1 VQHAV
6 KEAGAQ
12 PLRPGLFA
20 PESRFT
26 SFNIGLR
33 TVHRTP
39 AAIECSTT
47 PLPAAAACFAMA
59 TFTQP
64 DVYPAK
70 ENLPS
75 QHGSLLDW
83 YRDWN
88 QGRVEDRIENDPLL
102 ALRGSGQELWTD
114 EHADETYAGW
124 AKAGNEP
131 RLETNLVIDLG
142 EDYGLHVPGIHF
154 IVPLE
159 RVPI

>member
-1 VQHAV
+1 MPNETAL
-6 KEAGAQ
+6 G
-12 PLRPGLFA
+12 RRRLFRN
-20 PESRFT
+20 S
-26 SFNIGLR
+26 
-33 TVHRTP
+33 
-39 AAIECSTT
+39 
-47 PLPAAAACFAMA
+47 
-59 TFTQP
+59 
-64 DVYPAK
+64 DVYPAN

-75 QHGSLLDW
+75 PYGSLLDW

-88 QGRVEDRIENDPLL
+88 QGRVEDSVENDPRL

-131 RLETNLVIDLG
+131 HLETNLVIDLG
-142 EDYGLHVPGIHF
+142 EDYVHLPGIQF

>member
-1 VQHAV
+1 
-6 KEAGAQ
+6 
-12 PLRPGLFA
+12 
-20 PESRFT
+20 
-26 SFNIGLR
+26 
-33 TVHRTP
+33 
-39 AAIECSTT
+39 
-47 PLPAAAACFAMA
+47 MA

-124 AKAGNEP
+124 A
-131 RLETNLVIDLG
+131 RLGMSHILKQTSSSTWG